1 MTTPR
6 TRSRTRSLAQVSVV
20 AALMVTGCS
29 DPSAPSASASPTSP
43 AAKAPAPTAPAAPT
57 PSRASSAFCA
67 DLPTFQLA
75 MLSYQADVG
84 KVLQNQPL
92 DFAEP
97 RRKAALIAGYGKRM
111 RGSAPPDIARHFT
124 TVLDAVAASA
134 RAVKPGGSGRAVV
147 EPVYGKR
154 NRAAFDAVQKYECR

>member
-43 AAKAPAPTAPAAPT
+43 AAQPPATTAPT
-57 PSRASSAFCA
+57 PSRASSAFCL
-67 DLPTFQLA
+67 DLSTFQVA

-84 KVLQNQPL
+84 KALQNQPL
-92 DFAEP
+92 DFAEA
-97 RRKAALIAGYGKRM
+97 RRKAALIADYGKRM

-124 TVLDAVAASA
+124 TVLDAVATSA
-134 RAVKPGGSGRAVV
+134 RAVKPGGSARAVV

-154 NRAAFDAVQKYECR
+154 NRAAFDAVQKYECH